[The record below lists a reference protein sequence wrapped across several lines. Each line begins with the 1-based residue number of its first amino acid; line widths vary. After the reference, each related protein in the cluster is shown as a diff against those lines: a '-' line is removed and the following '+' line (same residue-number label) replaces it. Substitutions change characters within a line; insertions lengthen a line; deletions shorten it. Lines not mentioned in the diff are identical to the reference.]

1 MQRRTQLLFT
11 FKELI
16 MQELNFTEVA
26 LVAGGN
32 GGGIIHR
39 GIIHL
44 LDDAQ
49 SLVQRDLK
57 PENI

>member
-1 MQRRTQLLFT
+1 
-11 FKELI
+11 

-26 LVAGGN
+26 LVAGGD
-32 GGGIIHR
+32 IIHR

-44 LDDAQ
+44 LDDDQ